1 MPATDDRWDVVV
13 VGLRDPSQANTAM
26 VVAELAHYASMPTDE
41 IGRALADDAE
51 LEVLSKLD
59 RAEAERAAHELYEL
73 GAVVDLR
80 LTPSHSGVFP
90 VFKPD
95 ADRQV
100 GVAVGGIIDD
110 SATPPMMGE
119 VIGNLPEVEPDP
131 ESGRFPAATP
141 RARQR
146 RRNPSPPPSPPP
158 TPAPAPDP
166 LDLLPMGDSGV
177 HAVLEDLGGP
187 PGIGSELPSGPP
199 PSAAPTLSGP
209 EPESHHDLLPD
220 HIASKGRRGP
230 GGMGGGSP
238 RQARSPTPR
247 PASKPSRPEAASRP
261 RKPSP
266 SPKAGG
272 GGGLLSPE
280 PPPAKREPIPTPG
293 ASASLELDF
302 EAVGLKKPPKK
313 GGVPK
318 QDPMAAPNTAAPAG
332 EGLPRRTRAG
342 NMGGSGASAAGK
354 EEREESIID
363 LLRSDLVALSLLI
376 VSAALIASMVTA
388 LQLQRG
394 EVRDMIPPLEE
405 ELAES
410 LNDPVG
416 VEQGELRSPDEV
428 ETEITELLGDL
439 ETSFFLWWIIGGVST
454 GLAIARFLR
463 R

>member
-1 MPATDDRWDVVV
+1 
-13 VGLRDPSQANTAM
+13 M

-41 IGRALADDAE
+41 IGRALANDAE

-59 RAEAERAAHELYEL
+59 RAEAERAANELHEL

-119 VIGNLPEVEPDP
+119 VMGSLPEVEPDP

-141 RARQR
+141 PGRRQ
-146 RRNPSPPPSPPP
+146 PSPPPRSPAPPP
-158 TPAPAPDP
+158 APAPAPDP

-187 PGIGSELPSGPP
+187 PGIVDDTPSAPP
-199 PSAAPTLSGP
+199 PSAAPTLQGP
-209 EPESHHDLLPD
+209 ELGSQDLLPD
-220 HIASKGRRGP
+220 HLQNKQRSL
-230 GGMGGGSP
+230 GGSP
-238 RQARSPTPR
+238 RPSPSQAPR
-247 PASKPSRPEAASRP
+247 PQAKPSRPESTGRA
-261 RKPSP
+261 RKPPGSPGSP
-266 SPKAGG
+266 SGGASAAQKKPK
-272 GGGLLSPE
+272 PQ
-280 PPPAKREPIPTPG
+280 PIPTPG

-302 EAVGLKKPPKK
+302 EAVGLTKPAHK
-313 GGVPK
+313 GGVPT
-318 QDPMAAPNTAAPAG
+318 QAPMAPPGTSAPAT

-354 EEREESIID
+354 DESEPN
-363 LLRSDLVALSLLI
+363 LFEVLRGDLVALSLFI

-388 LQLQRG
+388 LQLQRS
-394 EVRDMIPPLEE
+394 EVRDLVPPLEE
-405 ELAES
+405 ELQAS

-416 VEQGELRSPDEV
+416 VEQGELRAPEDV
-428 ETEITELLGDL
+428 EGEIKGLLGDL
-439 ETSFFLWWIIGGVST
+439 ETSFYLWWLIGGVST
-454 GLAIARFLR
+454 GLGIARFLR